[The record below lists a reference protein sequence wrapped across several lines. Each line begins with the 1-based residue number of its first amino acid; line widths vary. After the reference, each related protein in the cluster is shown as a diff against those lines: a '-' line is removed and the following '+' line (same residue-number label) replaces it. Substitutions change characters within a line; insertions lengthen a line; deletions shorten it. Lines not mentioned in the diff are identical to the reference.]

1 MQVVLEDLV
10 VGQEVVDLVRMLVAG
25 QEVADLE
32 HILVAGDMA
41 VEDMVVVV
49 G

>member
-10 VGQEVVDLVRMLVAG
+10 VEQEVVDLVRMLVAG
-25 QEVADLE
+25 QEVVDLE

>member
-1 MQVVLEDLV
+1 LV

-49 G
+49 D

>member
-10 VGQEVVDLVRMLVAG
+10 VEQEVVDLVHMLVVG

>member
-1 MQVVLEDLV
+1 LV